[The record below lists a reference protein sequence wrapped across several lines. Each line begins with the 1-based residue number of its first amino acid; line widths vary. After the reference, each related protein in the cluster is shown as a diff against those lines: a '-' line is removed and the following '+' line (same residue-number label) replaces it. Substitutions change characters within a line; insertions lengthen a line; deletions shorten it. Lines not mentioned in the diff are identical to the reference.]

1 MTLRSPDRFKNSS
14 GTLVL
19 GETEFFTGSPDELGA
34 RVTALMA
41 SSTPT
46 LVLTVNVDHTVK
58 YLDRPDARSVFTRAD
73 LVTLDGAPLVALSR
87 MLGIRSA
94 QRNTG
99 ADLLMSQSAASADDQ
114 RSIAIVGGADDVGAL
129 AEANLR
135 KRFPGSV
142 ITHVPLPFFSDVAD
156 PGSRAAI
163 AALEALAPSV
173 VFLCMGFPKQEL
185 WFMQWEESLPAGVY
199 IGAGAAVDFAA
210 GTRRR
215 APRVAQRL
223 GGEWLWRIAQEPGRL
238 ARRYLVESVPF
249 FSLAARSVLRKGQ
262 P

>member
-1 MTLRSPDRFKNSS
+1 MTLRSPDLFKNRD
-14 GTLVL
+14 GTLAL
-19 GETEFFTGSPDELGA
+19 GQTEFFTGSPDELSE
-34 RVTALMA
+34 RVGTLAN
-41 SSTPT
+41 SPRPT

-58 YLDRPDARSVFTRAD
+58 YLDRPEAREVFSRAD

-87 MLGIRSA
+87 MLGIRGA

-99 ADLLMSQSAASADDQ
+99 ADLLISQSETSAIDH
-114 RSIAIVGGADDVGAL
+114 RSIAIVGGADEVGAL
-129 AEANLR
+129 AEQELR
-135 KRFPGSV
+135 SRFPGSV
-142 ITHVPLPFFSDVAD
+142 ITHVPLPFMSDVSD
-156 PGSRAAI
+156 PGSLPTI
-163 AALEALAPSV
+163 ETLKTLAPSV

-185 WFMQWEESLPAGVY
+185 WFIQWQDQLPGGVY
-199 IGAGAAVDFAA
+199 VGAGAAVDFAA
-210 GTRRR
+210 GTRKR

-238 ARRYLVESVPF
+238 ARRYLVESLPF